1 MTDKDLKKMSRA
13 ELLELLLIQTKEVER
28 LQVELADARQALDQR
43 RLHMEKA
50 GSIAEA
56 ALSLSGIFEAAQAAA
71 SQYLDNMEDMERLTR
86 ENCRLMEQRTREKCD
101 QMICEAKKTAENFWN
116 EIRNE
121 IRDPYIEHERWMK
134 IHSVLNGTTYEKLE
148 F

>member
-1 MTDKDLKKMSRA
+1 MTERQLRKASRLDLLKL
-13 ELLELLLIQTKEVER
+13 LLEQRKENEALAQQISDLEKR
-28 LQVELADARQALDQR
+28 LQRRQIDIDQSGT
-43 RLHMEKA
+43 L
-50 GSIAEA
+50 AEA
-56 ALSLSGIFEAAQAAA
+56 ALKLSGIFEAAQAAA
-71 SQYLDNMEDMERLTR
+71 AHYLDNMEDMELQTR
-86 ENCRLMEQRTREKCD
+86 ENCRLMEQQTREKCD
-101 QMICEAKKTAENFWN
+101 QMISDAKKTAENFWN